1 MIKNKIENT
10 KIRLYKSTSSYVLN
24 NPNILYLQKQE
35 TFKNIYMRLN
45 KEISIILT
53 NKKTELFQLENS
65 YVLNNPDILY
75 KFHQQNLNS
84 LIEKLTV
91 LNPMNTL
98 KRGYAIVKENN
109 HVISTIAKVKQ
120 KQEINI
126 NLKDGEI
133 IAKVLEVREENG

>member
-1 MIKNKIENT
+1 M
-10 KIRLYKSTSSYVLN
+10 
-24 NPNILYLQKQE
+24 
-35 TFKNIYMRLN
+35 
-45 KEISIILT
+45 
-53 NKKTELFQLENS
+53 
-65 YVLNNPDILY
+65 LNNPDILY

-126 NLKDGEI
+126 NLKDGKI